1 LYIGDSESDRSLSQQ
16 PDSLLSPGAGQVAL
30 RGGTLRIGGYFIGIL
45 ASTVS
50 SAMLFRHLGVHIAG
64 QYVTALSLVAI
75 LTSVSDLGL
84 TAIGIRE
91 ISTRAEAER
100 WNLAKDLL
108 GLKLTLT
115 LIGGVAIIAIAWAAY
130 SADLAEGVALA
141 VIGLGFSTT
150 QDNYAIALIVNL
162 RLGWVAAMDLMRNL
176 LTAVFTVALV
186 LLGAHLISFLGI
198 SIPVCIAETIATAA
212 LVRHGRSLAPSFSLK
227 RWRVFIKGVLPYSAA
242 VAASVLYYRIAIL
255 LVSAIANATQL
266 GFFSVSYRVIEVLT
280 VVPGLLVSSAFP
292 ILANSARDDVARFD
306 YALRKVFEISLIVGA
321 WVAVSIAIAAP
332 IAISIIGGPTFHGA
346 DNVLAVLGIGLG
358 ALFVNVVWGYGLLSL
373 GLYRAIL
380 AINAT
385 ALILNIAIVA
395 PLTAIYGAR
404 GAAIGT
410 GLTEVIVAIVQAGAL
425 VIHGHPLRQSVGIV
439 PKVAL
444 AAGAALSPL
453 AISGV
458 PTLAKLAISTAIF
471 GVVVLITKATP
482 AEVFDLLPGHHL
494 RRHQASEEQPS

>member
-1 LYIGDSESDRSLSQQ
+1 M
-16 PDSLLSPGAGQVAL
+16 
-30 RGGTLRIGGYFIGIL
+30 GGYFVGIL

-50 SAMLFRHLGVHIAG
+50 SAMLFRHLGVVVAG

-75 LTSVSDLGL
+75 VTAFSDLGL

-91 ISTRAEAER
+91 ISTRPEGER
-100 WNLAKDLL
+100 WGLAKDLL

-115 LIGGVAIIAIAWAAY
+115 LVGGIAITLIAWAAY

-141 VIGLGFSTT
+141 VLGLGFSTT

-162 RLGWVAAMDLMRNL
+162 RLGWVAAMDLTRNL
-176 LTAVFTVALV
+176 LTAALTVALV
-186 LLGAHLISFLGI
+186 LLGAHLITFLGI
-198 SIPVCIAETIATAA
+198 SIPVCIVVTLITAA
-212 LVRHGRSLAPSFSLK
+212 LVRHGRSLSPSFSLR
-227 RWRVFIKGVLPYSAA
+227 RWGLFIKGVLPYSAA
-242 VAASVLYYRIAIL
+242 VAASVLYYRVAIL
-255 LVSAIANATQL
+255 LVSALANGRQL

-292 ILANSARDDVARFD
+292 ILASSARDDVARFD

-321 WVAVSIAIAAP
+321 WVAVSIAVAAP

-373 GLYRAIL
+373 GLHRAIL

-385 ALILNIAIVA
+385 ALIVNIAIVA
-395 PLTAIYGAR
+395 PLTAVDGAR

-410 GLTEVIVAIVQAGAL
+410 GITEVLVAIVQAGAL
-425 VIHGHPLRQSVGIV
+425 VIHGHPLRLSVGIV
-439 PKVAL
+439 PKVTV
-444 AAGAALSPL
+444 AGAAALSPL
-453 AISGV
+453 LLTSF

-471 GVVVLITKATP
+471 GAIVLVTKATP
-482 AEVFDLLPGHHL
+482 TEVFDLLSGHRL
-494 RRHQASEEQPS
+494 RQHQPSADRPS